1 VPGALTIVGGGG
13 AELVAEATWK
23 LVGTRW
29 IEMTVGPDR
38 STRGA
43 GPTAATGV
51 MAVRTGGFFPW
62 NVGAVAPTV
71 LARIKGEMMAT
82 PNAGRATR
90 SACCRTI
97 VTAGLAPQRPA
108 MRTST
113 VLKLCEPPRNL
124 LVTFVN

>member
-1 VPGALTIVGGGG
+1 VPGELTIVGGGG
-13 AELVAEATWK
+13 AELEAEATWK

-29 IEMTVGPDR
+29 IEMTVGPER

-71 LARIKGEMMAT
+71 LARTNGEMMAM

-97 VTAGLAPQRPA
+97 ATAGLAPQRPA

-113 VLKLCEPPRNL
+113 VLKILCPPRNL